1 MKRSWLV
8 IAVVMTALTA
18 VPSAFAHA
26 ILQESS
32 PSNNSVVRTSPKSVS
47 LRFNEA
53 VETAFGSI
61 RVYDCGGGRVDSGKI
76 VRPSKDSVAV
86 QIDRKLPRGTY
97 IVTWRVIS
105 ADSHPVAGAFVFNV
119 KKATPGGSCK
129 QVFGTKTPGTIDAL
143 FKFVRALDFAL
154 ILLVVGGAI
163 ALAVVLRSAAPEL
176 RSRLFRILAGLSF
189 GLVVAAAL
197 CIVLQGAVAGGFG
210 LSEAFRWDTVHSVLQ
225 TRFGR
230 SFLWQIGI
238 AIVVGASALLAS
250 RSRRLELLPLLGLL
264 LLPTISAAGHART
277 SGAWALVFDVTHIA
291 AASTWVGGLGFTVL
305 ALLLAG
311 EDRWPLAS
319 RAVPRFSVLAVVS
332 VATLIVAGS
341 LRGYQEVRAFDGLW
355 DTTYGR
361 LLLVKIALVLPL
373 LLLGLYNN
381 RFAVP
386 RLKRQIASVVEQRR
400 FLRAAGTELA
410 IMAAIVGVTAV
421 LVTEPPAKASVSAPK
436 YATDTVPLGP
446 LELNYIVEPAQTGP
460 NTIHLYFFKPKSGFP
475 ASVDDAKLSATL
487 PSQNLGPL
495 RIPLTRIV
503 PSHYTT
509 SAGVFPQPGDWQVTI
524 EVRRG
529 AFQSFTQTVTVP
541 IREG

>member
-1 MKRSWLV
+1 
-8 IAVVMTALTA
+8 
-18 VPSAFAHA
+18 
-26 ILQESS
+26 
-32 PSNNSVVRTSPKSVS
+32 
-47 LRFNEA
+47 
-53 VETAFGSI
+53 
-61 RVYDCGGGRVDSGKI
+61 
-76 VRPSKDSVAV
+76 
-86 QIDRKLPRGTY
+86 
-97 IVTWRVIS
+97 
-105 ADSHPVAGAFVFNV
+105 SHPVAGAFVFNV

-189 GLVVAAAL
+189 GLVVAAA
-197 CIVLQGAVAGGFG
+197 
-210 LSEAFRWDTVHSVLQ
+210 
-225 TRFGR
+225 
-230 SFLWQIGI
+230 
-238 AIVVGASALLAS
+238 
-250 RSRRLELLPLLGLL
+250 
-264 LLPTISAAGHART
+264 GHART
-277 SGAWALVFDVTHIA
+277 SGAWALVFDVTHSA

-400 FLRAAGTELA
+400 FLRAA
-410 IMAAIVGVTAV
+410 
-421 LVTEPPAKASVSAPK
+421 
-436 YATDTVPLGP
+436 
-446 LELNYIVEPAQTGP
+446 
-460 NTIHLYFFKPKSGFP
+460 
-475 ASVDDAKLSATL
+475 
-487 PSQNLGPL
+487 
-495 RIPLTRIV
+495 
-503 PSHYTT
+503 
-509 SAGVFPQPGDWQVTI
+509 
-524 EVRRG
+524 
-529 AFQSFTQTVTVP
+529 
-541 IREG
+541 